1 MNTIQMTV
9 TQALRERKIL
19 KDRISRATNE
29 GIYLALVEGDAQRP
43 VNKAFRTH
51 EELSAKI
58 QSSTDS
64 VNGLIKRYHAIV
76 DALISSNANTTV
88 TVAGQT
94 LTVAAAIERRTSN
107 SMTKEFLVRIGVQQ
121 AGIVREMDS
130 RSRILSQSIEARIAA
145 NKTDSMDATQVAQL
159 AADSKAVLERESMPK
174 IFDPAN
180 ILAGYDKMRSDFD
193 AFEDE
198 LETQLNIINAT
209 TMIEIPA

>member
-51 EELSAKI
+51 EELAAKI
-58 QSSTDS
+58 QSSADS
-64 VNGLIKRYHAIV
+64 VNGLIKRYHDIV
-76 DALISSNANTTV
+76 DALITSNANTTV
-88 TVAGQT
+88 SVAGKT
-94 LTVAAAIERRTSN
+94 LTVAAAIERRMSN

-121 AGIVREMDS
+121 AGVVREMDS
-130 RSRILSQSIEARIAA
+130 RSRILSQSIDARVAA
-145 NKTDSMDATQVAQL
+145 NRTESMNATEIEKLV
-159 AADSKAVLERESMPK
+159 ADSKAALERESMPK
-174 IFDPAN
+174 IYDPAG
-180 ILAGYDKMRSDFD
+180 ILPKYETMRNEFD

>member
-51 EELSAKI
+51 EELAAKI

-180 ILAGYDKMRSDFD
+180 ILSGYDKMRSDFD